1 MLKVLIYSFSWDAKG
16 LHSCM
21 LAEKQEFVLLQVATS
36 HSPFRLHQPT
46 PPVLPWLPALFIWT
60 FGLPPFG
67 PGHCQNINSLKSVSH
82 VWVFATPGTV
92 AHQAPLSMEFSRQE
106 Y

>member
-36 HSPFRLHQPT
+36 HSSFRLT
-46 PPVLPWLPALFIWT
+46 PAHTTHTPLTARSGHLNFRFASIWAW
-60 FGLPPFG
+60 
-67 PGHCQNINSLKSVSH
+67 SLSEYK
-82 VWVFATPGTV
+82 
-92 AHQAPLSMEFSRQE
+92 LSEKC
-106 Y
+106 